1 MCGRFS
7 AVDIVELY
15 KQFQIENSVA
25 SLVPRYNIA
34 PSQEIPAII
43 SKNNKNELMMLR
55 WGLVPNW
62 AKDPS
67 IGYKII
73 NARAETIDIKPSF
86 RHLITSRRCLIPADG
101 FYEWKKEG
109 KIKKPY
115 RFILQG
121 GKPFTFAGL
130 WDSWTNQEG
139 KIINSCTII
148 TTRSNALIEPIHD
161 RMPVILTK
169 ENEKLWIDQDLKEQ
183 ELLKSLLKPYP
194 EYLMEAYEVSSVVN
208 SPKVDDER
216 CIARAAV

>member
-115 RFILQG
+115 RFILRG

>member
-115 RFILQG
+115 RFILRG

-148 TTRSNALIEPIHD
+148 TTKSNALIEPIHD

-169 ENEKLWIDQDLKEQ
+169 ENEKLWIDQDLKDQ

>member
-7 AVDIVELY
+7 AVDIAELY